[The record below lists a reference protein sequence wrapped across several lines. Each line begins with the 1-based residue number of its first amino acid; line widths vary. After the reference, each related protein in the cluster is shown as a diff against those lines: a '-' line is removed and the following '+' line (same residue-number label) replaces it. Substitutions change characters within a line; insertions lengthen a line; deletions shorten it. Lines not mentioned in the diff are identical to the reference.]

1 MARSITSGFQTEIE
15 ASTLKPILLT
25 KAEFDSGDIRFWTG
39 YGTLVFNSENYTGSG
54 NFLSVTPVI
63 ETQEVVANKLQF
75 TLSGI
80 NSAIISL
87 ALQENFQNRTITLWF
102 GVLDSSNALV
112 SSPYQ
117 LFSGIMDT
125 MQISDNGSEATI
137 TITAESEIVDF
148 KLPRERKYTDEDQ
161 KAYYPTDKGLEFAS
175 ILQDLEIPWGV
186 GQ

>member
-15 ASTLKPILLT
+15 ASSLSPILLV

-39 YGTLVFNSENYTGSG
+39 YGTLSFNSEDYTGSG
-54 NFLSVTPVI
+54 NFLGITPVR
-63 ETQEVVANKLQF
+63 ETQDLVANKLQF
-75 TLSGI
+75 TLTGI
-80 NSAIISL
+80 NTSIISL
-87 ALQENFQNRTITLWF
+87 ALQEDFQNRYITLWF
-102 GVLDSSNALV
+102 GVLDDSGNLI

-125 MQISDNGSEATI
+125 MNISDNAADASI
-137 TITAESEIVDF
+137 TITAESELVDF

-161 KAYYPTDKGLEFAS
+161 KAYYPDDKGLEFVAV
-175 ILQDLEIPWGV
+175 IQDLSINWGV